1 MHIGAFRFLFAVLF
15 GVLTGI
21 SLTPFSSRLGLLDIS

>member
-1 MHIGAFRFLFAVLF
+1 MHIGAFRFLFAMLF

-21 SLTPFSSRLGLLDIS
+21 SLSPLSSRPGLRDIS